1 MLLQFLKR
9 VVDCKENKM
18 TMNNVAMIMAP
29 NLFLVQSSRQRSKA
43 MPAMKE
49 LELSMAAGT
58 SNIVKMLIKYQDI
71 LWSVPSFMISQVRH
85 QYETEQIRRTGNKSV
100 SFPFMTLELIN
111 YKLKGH
117 QQFS

>member
-1 MLLQFLKR
+1 MWQVLLQFLKR

-43 MPAMKE
+43 STPLKD
-49 LELSMAAGT
+49 LEISMAAGT
-58 SNIVKMLIKYQDI
+58 SNIVKMLIKYQEI

-85 QYETEQIRRTGNKSV
+85 QYEAEQLRSSSNKSV
-100 SFPFMTLELIN
+100 S
-111 YKLKGH
+111 GH
-117 QQFS
+117 Q